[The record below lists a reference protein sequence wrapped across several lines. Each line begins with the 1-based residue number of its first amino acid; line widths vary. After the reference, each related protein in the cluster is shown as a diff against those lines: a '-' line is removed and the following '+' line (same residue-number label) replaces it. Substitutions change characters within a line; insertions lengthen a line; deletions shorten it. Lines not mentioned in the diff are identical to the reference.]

1 VQTTKKRAR
10 DEWGLQPSPLTES
23 LEQAKMTIDCCVFK
37 FLSSSVDGKHLMCF
51 QGDNAV
57 FKFLRRSVDGDLMSK
72 ASFPEEKKARVNILT
87 KDNRA
92 LRAPVNNY
100 IGNMTDLK
108 YFMNCK

>member
-1 VQTTKKRAR
+1 
-10 DEWGLQPSPLTES
+10 
-23 LEQAKMTIDCCVFK
+23 
-37 FLSSSVDGKHLMCF
+37 MCF